1 LLLHGHLDVVP
12 ADAAAWTHGPF
23 DGDIADGMLW
33 GRGAVDMKNFVAM
46 IVSAVR
52 RLVEDGFTPQR
63 DVVLAFWADE
73 ESGMSRGSG
82 WMVDNH
88 SEVFRGV
95 RTALGEGGGYS
106 VSIGGS
112 RAYLMNTGEK
122 GTLHLRATARGAAG
136 HASLPAVNNPIPRLA
151 AAVARIDAIDWPVEI
166 GQTTAVLVERLRQMT
181 GADDDVD
188 IDLLAEAVGP
198 SAPRIR
204 AGWKNVSNV
213 TMVQGGY
220 KENVVPESASIVID
234 CRFLPGRRDW
244 TVARLAEAV
253 GPDIELEVELDLPA
267 FESAFEGELVE
278 IIQEVL
284 GQFDEGAVVLPHLI
298 PGGTDAKQL
307 RRIGITGYGFIP
319 LRLPA
324 DFAFPAMFHGVDER
338 VPLDALVF
346 GESVLTEILRRH

>member
-1 LLLHGHLDVVP
+1 LHGHLDVVP
-12 ADAAAWTHGPF
+12 ADATAWSHGPF

-52 RLVEDGFTPQR
+52 GLLADGFTPRR
-63 DVVLAFWADE
+63 DIVLAFWADE

-82 WMVDNH
+82 WMVDKH
-88 SEVFRGV
+88 PEVFRGV
-95 RTALGEGGGYS
+95 STALGEGGGYS
-106 VSIGGS
+106 VSIGDA

-122 GTLHLRATARGAAG
+122 GTLHMRATARGASG
-136 HASLPAVNNPIPRLA
+136 HASLPALDNPIPRLA
-151 AAVARIDAIDWPVEI
+151 AAVTRIEAIEWPVEI
-166 GQTTAVLVERLRQMT
+166 GETTTVLVQRLRRLI

-188 IDLLAEAVGP
+188 IDLLADAVGP

-220 KENVVPESASIVID
+220 KENVVPETASIVID
-234 CRFLPGRRDW
+234 CRFLPGHRDQ

-253 GPDIELEVELDLPA
+253 GPDIELEIELELPA

-278 IIQEVL
+278 IIQEVI
-284 GQFDEGAVVLPHLI
+284 GQLDEGAVVLPHLI

-324 DFAFPAMFHGVDER
+324 DFAFPAMFHGVNER
-338 VPLDALVF
+338 VPLDALMF
-346 GESVLTEILRRH
+346 GERVLTEILRRH